1 MFDFIARRMIRSV
14 AQRYDYDA
22 SYLLF
27 LLEHSP
33 KAFRKF
39 IRATAMSRHR
49 EHAPQQASHTVALV
63 ATLREDCGPCTQM
76 LVHLA
81 RQAHMPAEQI
91 EAVLTHN
98 VNAMNADV
106 ALAYRYARAILEKSA
121 DAADAREAVRA
132 RWGESALIDL
142 AVAMLGSRLYPMMK
156 QAIGYAHGCER
167 IKLEGRW
174 ILARPIA

>member
-1 MFDFIARRMIRSV
+1 MFDFLTRRMIRIM

-22 SYLLF
+22 SYLLY
-27 LLEHSP
+27 LLDHSP

-49 EHAPQQASHTVALV
+49 ERAPKEASLTVGLL
-63 ATLREDCGPCTQM
+63 ATLSENCGPCTQM

-81 RQAHMPAEQI
+81 RQAHMPSEQI
-91 EAVLTHN
+91 EAVLTRN
-98 VNAMNADV
+98 VNAMNNDV
-106 ALAYRYARAILEKSA
+106 ALAYRYAHAILEEPT
-121 DAADAREAVRA
+121 DAWDAREAVRA

-156 QAIGYAHGCER
+156 HALGYARGCER
-167 IKLEGRW
+167 VNLEGRW
-174 ILARPIA
+174 IAARPVV